1 MTFAWP
7 VLLLALP
14 LVPLGAL
21 ALWALGRRRAA
32 RVAAFGAHGLAPGP
46 AAVGRR
52 AVVRRRLVAASYLVG
67 LMILTLSLGRPT
79 SIVALPVSEGM
90 VILAFD
96 VSRSMA
102 ATDLAP
108 TRLEA
113 ARTAARAFVERQ
125 PQSVVIGVVAFSDSG
140 FAVQSPSNDRAT
152 VLAAIDRL
160 TPQTGTSLGQ
170 GIQNALNAIA
180 LAESDQ
186 TRGFYTN
193 RSPQPSPSLA
203 PVPPGTHRS
212 ASVVILTDG
221 EDTQSRPDPLQAAQA
236 AADRGIR
243 IYTVGIGS
251 DGGADVQVGDFTVHT
266 ALDADLLARVA
277 QLTGGAYFSAQSA
290 GDLQQVY
297 DNIDPRIEF
306 RNQVTELT
314 ALVAA
319 AGLVVL
325 LLGALASL
333 AWTGRVP

>member
-7 VLLLALP
+7 ILLLAVP

-21 ALWALGRRRAA
+21 ALWSLGRRRAG
-32 RVAAFGAHGLAPGP
+32 RVAAFGSHSLSAAATGP
-46 AAVGRR
+46 RAALRR
-52 AVVRRRLVAASYLVG
+52 QIVAACYLVG
-67 LMILTLSLGRPT
+67 LMLLTLALARPS

-96 VSRSMA
+96 VSKSMA
-102 ATDLAP
+102 APDLSP

-113 ARTAARAFVERQ
+113 ARAAAKAFVARQ
-125 PQSVVIGVVAFSDSG
+125 PRTVVIGVVAFSDSG
-140 FAVQSPSNDRAT
+140 FAVQAPSNDAAT

-170 GIQNALNAIA
+170 GIQNALSAIA

-193 RSPQPSPSLA
+193 RSPEPSPSLA

-212 ASVVILTDG
+212 ASIVLLTDG

-251 DGGADVQVGDFTVHT
+251 DGGADVKVGDFTVHT
-266 ALDADLLARVA
+266 ALDSGLLARVA
-277 QLTGGAYFSAQSA
+277 QVTGGQYFPAQSA
-290 GDLQQVY
+290 DQLASIY
-297 DNIDPRIEF
+297 DSIDPRIEF
-306 RNQVTELT
+306 KNQATELT
-314 ALVAA
+314 AFVAA
-319 AGLVVL
+319 FGLVVL
-325 LLGALASL
+325 LLGGIASL
-333 AWTGRVP
+333 AWTGRIP